1 VVPSPDGNAFAC
13 SGQGLPVAVRPG
25 MLGGVGH
32 TTRMRW
38 AAIVAGLAFI
48 AGGIALGIGPYD
60 DRRAFEKASLCGA
73 APRDDCITQV
83 RMTVLSKS
91 RYTTQDPDPNWPPP
105 QPPQPPPPQPP
116 LGPFRIA
123 PALTGQVLATLPM
136 SETTHYKLKV
146 RTADGRSHTYEVDG
160 AIYEAAKPGMTGIA
174 DVWHGRV
181 ARLRI
186 GTHSDEQWSYWRLG
200 AAWVLCWIG
209 VMLIAGWGLP
219 LAAAPVVLVVGAWWA
234 GIIFIGL
241 ADVWHAAVWAIP
253 AIFAGAVVTMRVV
266 ITVSDRRYR
275 SAVRRF

>member
-1 VVPSPDGNAFAC
+1 
-13 SGQGLPVAVRPG
+13 

-32 TTRMRW
+32 TTTRMRW
-38 AAIVAGLAFI
+38 AATAAGLAFV
-48 AGGIALGIGPYD
+48 AGGVALGLGPYED
-60 DRRAFEKASLCGA
+60 LRAFEKASFCGA

-91 RYTTQDPDPNWPPP
+91 SYTTQDPDPVPPP

-123 PALTGQVLATLPM
+123 PALTAALPM

-146 RTADGRSHTYEVDG
+146 RIEDGRIDTYNVDG
-160 AIYEAAKPGMTGIA
+160 AIYDAAKPGTTGVA
-174 DVWHGRV
+174 DVWHGRI

-186 GTHSDEQWSYWRLG
+186 GTHSNGQWSYWSLG
-200 AAWVLCWIG
+200 VAWLLCWIG
-209 VMLIAGWGLP
+209 VMLIAGRGLP
-219 LAAAPVVLVVGAWWA
+219 LLEAPMALVIGAWWA
-234 GIIFIGL
+234 GIIFIGI
-241 ADVWHAAVWAIP
+241 AESWHPAIWVIP
-253 AIFAGAVVTMRVV
+253 AILGGAVLTLRVV